1 MITKKITK
9 KIIQEEVK
17 KIPEKARKE
26 GWVLTFDKD
35 EGVFFYSPKV
45 IPSGT
50 ELHQV
55 TDEYSIYFDKNLN
68 PRGIMI
74 ECYGNNF
81 VKHHPEFEKLT
92 KDLFGKEHEDEIKIV
107 DPKRDKKGDATAFK
121 ALFEKTLITE
131 VCVEKNKLV
140 V

>member
-1 MITKKITK
+1 MTTKKITK

-17 KIPEKARKE
+17 KIPEKAKKE

-35 EGVFFYSPKV
+35 EGVFFYSPNV
-45 IPSGT
+45 IPNGT

-68 PRGIMI
+68 SRGVMI

-92 KDLFGKEHEDEIKIV
+92 EDLFGNREKDEIKVV
-107 DPKRDKKGDATAFK
+107 DPNKNNKEAIAFK

-131 VCVEKNKLV
+131 VCVEKDKMV